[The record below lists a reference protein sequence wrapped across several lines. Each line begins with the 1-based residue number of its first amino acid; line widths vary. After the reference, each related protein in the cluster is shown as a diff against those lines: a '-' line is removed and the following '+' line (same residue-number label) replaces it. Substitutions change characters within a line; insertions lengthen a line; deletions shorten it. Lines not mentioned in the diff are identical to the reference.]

1 VKVLIIGGGAVA
13 EMFHIP
19 SAIELLGVG
28 NVFVAEPDK
37 DQRGKLSAKF
47 GLTNLCDDYKKALKS
62 VDFVIIATPPHLH
75 TMIMT
80 ECIKENLPILCE
92 KPVTSTISESKS
104 VLDARGKIDIPL
116 GVCQTYRFFPNRI
129 HVRKL
134 IKEGYFGKEV
144 SVNIQEGAP
153 ASWPAI
159 SGYSFRKELVQ
170 GGVLLN
176 EGIHSLDFLLWCFGK
191 PVDVEY
197 YDDSIGG
204 IESNA
209 SMKLLFKDNS
219 QAMFRISRTCSLSN
233 TIVIKSAFKMV
244 ELDIYDMNRIKVN
257 NNDPETISK
266 NPNNGLVDWTTIAKY
281 QIEDFLEAI
290 NNNKKPMCTMEEG
303 ANVVELV
310 EHCYRIKRSRPLP
323 EKAPIPGI
331 RW

>member
-1 VKVLIIGGGAVA
+1 MKVLIIGGGAVA

-19 SAIELLGVG
+19 SSIELLGVG

-37 DQRGKLSAKF
+37 DQHGKLSAKF

-75 TMIMT
+75 AEIMI
-80 ECIKENLPILCE
+80 ECIRENLPILCE
-92 KPVTSTISESKS
+92 KPITRTINESKS
-104 VLDARGKIDIPL
+104 VLDINDEINVTL
-116 GVCQTYRFFPNRI
+116 GVCHTYRFFPNRI
-129 HVRKL
+129 HVREL

-144 SVNIQEGAP
+144 IVDIQEGGP
-153 ASWPAI
+153 ASWPTV
-159 SGYSFRKELVQ
+159 SGYTFRKEFVP
-170 GGVLLN
+170 GGVLFN
-176 EGIHSLDFLLWCFGK
+176 EGIHSLDFLMWCFGK

-197 YDDSIGG
+197 YDDSLGG
-204 IESNA
+204 VESNA

-219 QAMFRISRTCSLSN
+219 QTTFRISRTCSLSN
-233 TIVIKSAFKMV
+233 KIIVKGSSRYV
-244 ELDIYDMNRIKVN
+244 ELDIYNMNRIKVN

-266 NPNNGLVDWTTIAKY
+266 NPNSELVDWTTIAKY

-303 ANVVELV
+303 ANVVKLV
-310 EHCYRIKRSRPLP
+310 EHCYRIKRGRPLP